1 MLSRNAPT
9 SIKKIHADFYVI
21 VMKCPV
27 ESKRKLSIYNIGVRV
42 CVGNIF
48 LGSDLW
54 PAICFKIMTRYTCDV
69 LPRIFAIFCP
79 VGYFPSRF
87 PFSSHA
93 SVSTQTYAKQTPIYL
108 RYKQTCVYGVI
119 ADRRKRHRIIPLAI
133 SLLHVS

>member
-1 MLSRNAPT
+1 MSRNAPT
-9 SIKKIHADFYVI
+9 AIKKKIHADCYVI

-27 ESKRKLSIYNIGVRV
+27 KSKRKLSIYNTGVRV

-54 PAICFKIMTRYTCDV
+54 PAICFKIMTRYTCGV

-79 VGYFPSRF
+79 VGYFSSIC

-93 SVSTQTYAKQTPIYL
+93 SVSTQTYAKQAPIYL
-108 RYKQTCVYGVI
+108 CYKQTCVYGVI
-119 ADRRKRHRIIPLAI
+119 ADRRIKGIELYRWQY
-133 SLLHVS
+133 SYFY